1 MELYKIYKKH
11 PLVSTDSRNCPEGS
25 LFFALKG
32 ENFDANAYAMSAL
45 ANGAAYAVIDNPA
58 YALDERFI
66 LVDDT
71 LATLQALAHYHRMQL
86 GVKIVGITGTN
97 GKTTSKELIAAV
109 LKEKFNIHFTQGN
122 FNNHIGVPLTLLQ
135 IKPEHELVVV
145 EMGANHPGE
154 IKILADIACPD
165 LGIITNVGKAHLEG
179 FGSFEG
185 VKKTKA
191 ELYEFIRTN
200 GENIFLNTGNE
211 NLCEM
216 AHASGFNDFHLL
228 LTYELDKQL
237 GARKA
242 VGKIVSCSPF
252 LEMNCETSQGE
263 FHVKT
268 ELIGTYNAEN
278 ILAAVAIGNYFG
290 LSNEQIKAGLEAY
303 QPQNN
308 RSQYRQTEHN
318 KLIIDAY
325 NANPTSMRAAILNFA
340 QMEVKNKSLILG
352 DMLELG
358 SQSVDEHQKIVALLM
373 EHSFSDVYLVGEIFQ
388 AVPGYFRTFADV
400 NELKQYLAEN
410 PMENR
415 FVLIKGSNGIK
426 LTNVLEVL

>member
-1 MELYKIYKKH
+1 MKLYEIYKKH

-45 ANGAAYAVIDNPA
+45 ENGAAYAVIDNPA
-58 YALDERFI
+58 FAVDERFI

-71 LATLQALAHYHRMQL
+71 LTTLQELARFHREQL
-86 GVKIVGITGTN
+86 AVKIVGITGTN

-135 IKPEHELVVV
+135 IKPEHELAVV

-154 IKILADIACPD
+154 IKILAEIARPD

-185 VKKTKA
+185 VKRTKA
-191 ELYEFIRTN
+191 ELYDFIKLS

-216 AHASGFNDFHLL
+216 ASKSGFSDFQQL
-228 LTYELDKQL
+228 LTYELDKEL
-237 GARKA
+237 GERKA
-242 VGKIVSCSPF
+242 VGDIVSCSPL
-252 LEMNCETSQGE
+252 LEMNCETTQGK
-263 FHVKT
+263 FYVKT

-278 ILAAVAIGNYFG
+278 ILAAVAIGNHFG

-308 RSQYRQTEHN
+308 RSQFRQTEHN

-325 NANPTSMRAAILNFA
+325 NANPTSMSAAILNFA

-358 SQSVDEHQKIVALLM
+358 SQSADEHQKIVALLM
-373 EHSFSDVYLVGEIFQ
+373 EHSFTDVYLVGEIFK

-400 NELKQYLAEN
+400 NELKRCLADN

-415 FVLIKGSNGIK
+415 FILIKGSNGIK